1 MNKFKI
7 LAFTSTVLLLA
18 SLVGCSEIPK
28 STPSSSL
35 APAPSPS
42 APQHTAGAE
51 EFGVPELYTEESDS
65 WTVTAF
71 IPKANIPSID
81 DEISKALQNALA
93 PIKTEVENYRAEH
106 PETEKASILL
116 DYSSLSLEDGR
127 KASILE
133 KGQYMYAGLREPASA
148 LYTLNFNLESGA
160 LLCADDLFAKGYEP
174 ALNTL
179 VTAKLKE
186 QNPNLDFAATPVALS
201 GLTNLQLTKTGAAVY
216 FPKNS
221 LAGATQ
227 DMQVDLSASELA
239 SLAAPVP
246 TPAPSPP
253 VSQGRSIDPDKPMI
267 AFTFDDGPHGE
278 VTPKLLDLFES
289 YNGRAT
295 FCVVGS
301 RVAKHAAVVKRMAAD
316 GHQIAN
322 HTWTHPK
329 MTELSAEDAK
339 KQLADT
345 NDIVAQVTGGYRIR
359 MYRPT
364 YGAFNDTIKQ
374 VTKEL
379 EMYMANWPV
388 DSLDWKTRNADAVY
402 NVITAE
408 AKSGR
413 IILCHDLY
421 PTTLAAME
429 RILPVLAEQGY
440 QFVTVDELLS
450 FSDKP
455 VEYGKLYRHR

>member
-1 MNKFKI
+1 MNIRKI
-7 LAFTSTVLLLA
+7 LSLSAAALLLA
-18 SLVGCSEIPK
+18 GFAGCSEMPK
-28 STPSSSL
+28 VTPSPS
-35 APAPSPS
+35 PAPSPS
-42 APQHTAGAE
+42 APQHAAGAE
-51 EFGVPELYTEESDS
+51 EFGVPELYTEEGDA

-81 DEISKALQNALA
+81 DEISKSLQSALA
-93 PIKTEVENYRAEH
+93 PIKTEIEGYRAEH
-106 PETEKASILL
+106 PETEKGNILL
-116 DYSSLSLEDGR
+116 DYSSLSLADGKR
-127 KASILE
+127 ASILE
-133 KGQYMYAGLREPASA
+133 KGQYMYAGLGEPASV

-160 LLCADDLFAKGYEP
+160 LLDAGDLFAEGYET

-186 QNPNLDFAATPVALS
+186 QNPNLDLVALS

-216 FPKNS
+216 FLKNS

-246 TPAPSPP
+246 APTPSQP

-322 HTWTHPK
+322 HTWAHAK

-339 KQLADT
+339 KQLTDT

-379 EMYMANWPV
+379 EMYMANWTV